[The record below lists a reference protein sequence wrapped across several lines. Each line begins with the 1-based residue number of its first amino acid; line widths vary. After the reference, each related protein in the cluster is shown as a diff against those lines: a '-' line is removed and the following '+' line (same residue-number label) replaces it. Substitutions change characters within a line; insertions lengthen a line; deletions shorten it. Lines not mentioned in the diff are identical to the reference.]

1 MQSSGVKK
9 YSYLNK
15 LKRDISDCMDVTMQG
30 LNNLNDVASLRID
43 GESKLRKEIQ
53 ETTNLK
59 GITYIQDALYRN
71 E

>member
-1 MQSSGVKK
+1 
-9 YSYLNK
+9 
-15 LKRDISDCMDVTMQG
+15 MDVTMQG